1 MKLNYKRTLL
11 VGFAFFLI
19 CLFWQAYDT
28 LVPLMLTNKFG
39 LGQTWSGIIM
49 SLDNILA
56 LFMLPLFGAL
66 SDKKDTRFGKRTPF
80 IFIGTICAIVAFVS
94 LTFVDNAQLSKL
106 NGTNETYY
114 STNYLI
120 ENKDYNSITN
130 NTVDGAY
137 DKDGKPIGIPVQY
150 SVKDYAAKMYFNAK
164 YDDLS
169 SEQQEKLT
177 TWYTNA
183 GVSSSDEET
192 LNRYFN
198 WYYTEIDDKGNVK
211 APTKSYAELTQKE
224 QDDVV
229 NWATKQVNYDLFY
242 TYKNAD
248 GAETYQLY
256 LKNSQGSYLAITGD
270 DAGTLYHK
278 DSIKARLTNAYSAI
292 VSSAESCYA
301 AEVSHAN
308 VYLLVIFII
317 VLLVTLISM
326 ATFRS
331 PAVALMPDVT
341 VKPLRSKANAI
352 INLMGAAGGIIVL
365 GLGMLFGTGQ
375 VKNQMMSYTAFV
387 STICGIMAIALVVF
401 IFTVKEKK
409 WNAEMLE
416 QQALLDAE
424 EEAQAKSSENA
435 EAEPEAVTEAVNEQ
449 KENIEAAEAATD
461 KKKKANKLPK
471 DKLISLI
478 LILASVALWYIGYN
492 AVTSKYSVY
501 ALNVLNM
508 DYNSTLIIAQAAAI
522 ASYIPVGLISGKL
535 GRKKTILIG
544 VAMLTVSFFGAIFIN
559 SSSPSWLM
567 WILFALAGIAW
578 ATINVNSFPMV
589 VELATGSD
597 IGKYTGYYYT
607 ASMAAQVVTPI
618 LSGAL
623 MDAMGTMGVLF
634 PYATIFVALSFVTML
649 FVKHGDS
656 KPEAP
661 KSKLEM
667 LAGADD

>member
-19 CLFWQAYDT
+19 CVFWQAYDT

-39 LGQTWSGIIM
+39 LDQTWSGVIM

-80 IFIGTICAIVAFVS
+80 IFIGTICAIVCFMG
-94 LTFVDNAQLSKL
+94 LTLIDNAQLAKL
-106 NGTNETYY
+106 SDGDNSVYWSESYVV
-114 STNYLI
+114 
-120 ENKDYNSITN
+120 ENKEYQSITN
-130 NTVDGAY
+130 
-137 DKDGKPIGIPVQY
+137 KDVPQKY
-150 SVKDYAAKMYFNAK
+150 SVQDYAAVI
-164 YDDLS
+164 L
-169 SEQQEKLT
+169 
-177 TWYTNA
+177 
-183 GVSSSDEET
+183 
-192 LNRYFN
+192 
-198 WYYTEIDDKGNVK
+198 KG
-211 APTKSYAELTQKE
+211 KSYAELTEEEKAE
-224 QDDVV
+224 VK
-229 NWATKQVNYDLFY
+229 NWYVGLDYDQYYVYNAADNSYKALKTEKDESGKLTY
-242 TYKNAD
+242 TYLD
-248 GAETYQLY
+248 GSPLEDGVR
-256 LKNSQGSYLAITGD
+256 K
-270 DAGTLYHK
+270 
-278 DSIKARLTNAYSAI
+278 TNAYTSI
-292 VSSAESCYA
+292 VSSAESQFA
-301 AEVSHAN
+301 KAVSN
-308 VYLLVIFII
+308 NNIYLMVIFII
-317 VLLVTLISM
+317 VLLLTLVSM

-352 INLMGAAGGIIVL
+352 INLMGTAGGIVVL
-365 GLGMLFGTGQ
+365 GLGMIFQTGA
-375 VKNQMMSYTAFV
+375 VKNQMMSYTWFV
-387 STICGIMAIALVVF
+387 SSVCGIMAIALVVF

-424 EEAQAKSSENA
+424 EERDNGVKDETVEVSADENSESV
-435 EAEPEAVTEAVNEQ
+435 VTAP
-449 KENIEAAEAATD
+449 AT
-461 KKKKANKLPK
+461 KNRMPK
-471 DKLISLI
+471 DKLRSLI
-478 LILASVALWYIGYN
+478 LILASVALWFIGYN

-501 ALNVLNM
+501 ALNELNK
-508 DYNSTLIIAQAAAI
+508 DYNATLMIAQVAAVI
-522 ASYIPVGLISGKL
+522 AYIPVGLVASKI

-544 VAMLTVSFFGAIFIN
+544 VAMLTVAFGGAIFIN
-559 SSSPSWLM
+559 SSSPTWLM

-589 VELATGSD
+589 VELAQGND

-623 MDAMGTMGVLF
+623 MDAVGSMRVLF
-634 PYATIFVALSFVTML
+634 PYATIFVALAFVTMI

-656 KPEAP
+656 RPEQP

-667 LAGADD
+667 LGGADD